1 MKTIQFKSFFPKKA
15 KLTQRPYYRQK
26 TTTRGWAGFAMNIVI
41 VLRMRNRRNATSGH
55 GDNKCEIAQ
64 RFGHR
69 SIPCFFWTIIYAV
82 LIDELVIDLI

>member
-1 MKTIQFKSFFPKKA
+1 
-15 KLTQRPYYRQK
+15 
-26 TTTRGWAGFAMNIVI
+26 MNIVI
-41 VLRMRNRRNATSGH
+41 VLRMRNRRNVTSGH

-69 SIPCFFWTIIYAV
+69 SIPFFFWTIIYAV